1 MVRAM
6 SGVKMMD
13 KYRDELMDMLRLNE
27 TMEKMAKANRVRW
40 YGHVLRREDGDV
52 SQKQLKLDVRKKSG
66 RPKII

>member
-40 YGHVLRREDGDV
+40 YGHVLRREDDDV